1 VCVCVCVYLCLCVCV
16 CVCVCA
22 LVCVYRPHTLT
33 LYVGL
38 QTALLTALVLGL
50 AFRTGIW
57 VCDWAIRIGDA
68 KEWWIPE
75 AAERL
80 GTCPFFPFFYE
91 NKNLCIPEATQRLGT
106 QASQNARR
114 CYAR

>member
-1 VCVCVCVYLCLCVCV
+1 MCVPPSL
-16 CVCVCA
+16 
-22 LVCVYRPHTLT
+22 TLT
-33 LYVGL
+33 SFFGL

-80 GTCPFFPFFYE
+80 GTCPFFFWKKIFAF
-91 NKNLCIPEATQRLGT
+91 PEAAERLGT
-106 QASQNARR
+106 HASQTARR
-114 CYAR
+114 CYER

>member
-1 VCVCVCVYLCLCVCV
+1 MLLQQLLRAALLLTVVVRQVCVCVCVRARVRVCT
-16 CVCVCA
+16 A
-22 LVCVYRPHTLT
+22 LLTLT
-33 LYVGL
+33 SYLGL

-80 GTCPFFPFFYE
+80 GTCPFFSFFFF
-91 NKNLCIPEATQRLGT
+91 
-106 QASQNARR
+106 
-114 CYAR
+114 